1 MTRSYP
7 NLALSAGK
15 PLQISPLCGDWLNA
29 DHRGMPGML
38 GVTLTEREGTLWVR
52 GLGMAKPAAYAWPRV
67 HAPSF
72 APDPASSQAWG
83 FLADYDFG
91 FVRTIIAGYYK
102 TSVLVATTYN
112 TFQDGSGRAP
122 YWTREFFHRR
132 MLAEPATTAIPR
144 DASRDRD
151 RSPGTSPGHVG
162 PVGHVDPATMI
173 GRWVNFDRGTP
184 DITGVTVQ
192 GDGDR
197 LAISVDQ
204 ADHGAVRHWPAL
216 RGTAMA
222 ERSNGGPA
230 IGLLAMGDLF
240 GERGDGPHGGAL
252 CAYLN
257 RGLLTIDT
265 YVTDVRTSANVM
277 TRVHLHLA
285 EGATP

>member
-15 PLQISPLCGDWLNA
+15 SLQISPFCGDWLNA
-29 DHRGMPGML
+29 DRSGACGML
-38 GVTLTEREGTLWVR
+38 GVTLTEQEGGLWVR
-52 GLGMAKPAAYAWPRV
+52 GLGMAKPVGYAWPRV
-67 HAPSF
+67 HTPSF
-72 APDPASSQAWG
+72 APDPASNQAWG

-91 FVRTIIAGYYK
+91 FLRTIVAGYYK

-112 TFQDGSGRAP
+112 TFQDGSGRTP

-132 MLAEPATTAIPR
+132 MLAEPPTTALPPGV
-144 DASRDRD
+144 SRDRD
-151 RSPGTSPGHVG
+151 RSQGTAS
-162 PVGHVDPATMI
+162 GHVDPAPMI
-173 GRWVNFDRGTP
+173 GRWANFDREAP
-184 DITGVTVQ
+184 DITGATVRA
-192 GDGDR
+192 DGDR
-197 LAISVDQ
+197 LAVTIEQ
-204 ADHGAVRHWPAL
+204 AARDGTRQWPAL
-216 RGTAMA
+216 SGVAMA
-222 ERSNGGPA
+222 ERTNGGPA
-230 IGLLAMGDLF
+230 IGFLAMGDLF
-240 GERGDGPHGGAL
+240 AEQGDGPHAGAL